1 MIPIM
6 GILGSLAQKEKLHP
20 YQMLKNEEH
29 TEDTQG
35 IRDIQVDRS
44 EGQEVNA
51 AILDLVLMGIRGIQ
65 VAAEPQE
72 ALAVEA
78 I

>member
-35 IRDIQVDRS
+35 IRDIQVKDVLAHKANK
-44 EGQEVNA
+44 GLLVIPIMG
-51 AILDLVLMGIRGIQ
+51 ILDS
-65 VAAEPQE
+65 
-72 ALAVEA
+72 LAQKEKLHPY
-78 I
+78 